1 MKPSFKKSPP
11 SIKKVSKNI
20 QTFHK
25 SNYIGKNQ
33 KEEKEVDSDD
43 FLNL

>member
-1 MKPSFKKSPP
+1 M
-11 SIKKVSKNI
+11 KVSKNI

-25 SNYIGKNQ
+25 SNNIGKNQ

-43 FLNL
+43 CLNF